1 MVSAGPVRRPG
12 VRESTHSPLSV
23 ESDLRVCGRKPPGS
37 TRMCG
42 SAYTGRWWGRASRS
56 VSRVLCP
63 TPRRWR
69 RPSLSGRRCRR
80 PLAAYPGARAGRP
93 RTLPVWPCSGW
104 GLPSHASHLTCW
116 WSLAPPFHPYR
127 RDRGL
132 AGGLLSVALSR
143 GSPRVAVSNHPAL
156 RSPDFPRRVT
166 SRRPTRPPDRLA
178 RRCEG
183 TRLSA
188 ARGTAGSDDR
198 PTSRRPQ
205 PTTLAGCRPGAPLR
219 AAPPLLRRRW
229 S

>member
-1 MVSAGPVRRPG
+1 MVSARPVRRPG

-23 ESDLRVCGRKPPGS
+23 ESDLRVRGRKPPGS

-127 RDRGL
+127 RRPRSAPAVCFLWHCPAGHPGL
-132 AGGLLSVALSR
+132 RLATTLPCGARTFLG
-143 GSPRVAVSNHPAL
+143 GSPLGA
-156 RSPDFPRRVT
+156 RRG
-166 SRRPTRPPDRLA
+166 RPTDSP
-178 RRCEG
+178 
-183 TRLSA
+183 
-188 ARGTAGSDDR
+188 
-198 PTSRRPQ
+198 
-205 PTTLAGCRPGAPLR
+205 
-219 AAPPLLRRRW
+219 APPAYAGHGAISEVRAHAGWGDRRR
-229 S
+229 STPPR